1 MNSPVRIEPLLGA
14 LSDPTRLRIM
24 RLLEHMELAVGE
36 LAQALGQSQPRVSR
50 HVAILCDS
58 GLAERRREGSWVYL
72 RKAIARGS
80 DSALAAATAR
90 LLDAAEA
97 EDTEFAARCAEDRR
111 HLSAI
116 RARRESRAA
125 EFFASHAEDWDQLRA
140 MLCPPE
146 ELEAKILSALGD
158 KPLGWMLDIGTGTGR
173 IAQLLADRADHVVG
187 LDRSPEMLR
196 LARAR
201 LQDRPAQRWELVQGD
216 FNALPFADDTF
227 DTVVLHQVLHYA
239 HEPVYAL
246 HEAAR
251 VARSEGRIVI
261 VDLAAH
267 ERDELRERHAHARL
281 GFSDDQMGG
290 FLHRCGLS
298 AAEPLALAGEGL
310 TTKIWIARHVSA
322 LANAQY

>member
-1 MNSPVRIEPLLGA
+1 
-14 LSDPTRLRIM
+14 M

-80 DSALAAATAR
+80 DSALAANTSR

-97 EDTEFAARCAEDRR
+97 EDADFAARCAEDRH

-116 RARRESRAA
+116 RARRETSAA
-125 EFFASHAEDWDQLRA
+125 KFFANHAENWDQLRA

-146 ELEAKILSALGD
+146 ELEAKILSALGEE
-158 KPLGWMLDIGTGTGR
+158 PLGRMLDIGTGTGR
-173 IAQLLADRADHVVG
+173 IAQLLASRAEHVVG

-201 LQDRPAQRWELVQGD
+201 LQDLPAHHWELVQGD

-239 HEPVYAL
+239 HEPIYAL
-246 HEAAR
+246 QEAAR
-251 VARSEGRIVI
+251 VVRPEGRVVI

-281 GFSDDQMGG
+281 GFSDAQMEG
-290 FLHRCGLS
+290 FLAQCGLG
-298 AAEPLALAGEGL
+298 APEPLALAGEGL
-310 TTKIWIARHVSA
+310 TTKIWVATQA
-322 LANAQY
+322 LADVAA